1 MVAKLSEE
9 TQVAMPLKNTIGLV
23 AGAAIGTWA
32 YFGITERLSFLEHNL
47 EMVVIEVEE
56 NDKWIDEFQPPA
68 SVQETVKQV
77 RKLEIE
83 IALLKQKIESLK

>member
-56 NDKWIDEFQPPA
+56 NDKWIDEFKPPA

>member
-9 TQVAMPLKNTIGLV
+9 TQVAMPLKNIIGLV

>member
-9 TQVAMPLKNTIGLV
+9 TQVAMPLKNIIGLV

-47 EMVVIEVEE
+47 EMVVIEFEE
-56 NDKWIDEFQPPA
+56 NDNWIDEFQPPA

>member
-9 TQVAMPLKNTIGLV
+9 TQVAMPLKNIIGLV

-56 NDKWIDEFQPPA
+56 NDNWIDEFQPPA